1 MFKEIGIPIKV
12 KSYLNHDYIEL
23 RGLINFKSFN
33 YIVPGDISSCAFFI
47 VLTLLG
53 NNSKLK
59 IKNINI
65 NSSRTGII
73 KILNKMN
80 AKIKYLNKRK
90 YKGEQVADILVK
102 SKKILLE
109 LIVQETLIALL

>member
-1 MFKEIGIPIKV
+1 
-12 KSYLNHDYIEL
+12 
-23 RGLINFKSFN
+23 
-33 YIVPGDISSCAFFI
+33 
-47 VLTLLG
+47 
-53 NNSKLK
+53 
-59 IKNINI
+59 
-65 NSSRTGII
+65 
-73 KILNKMN
+73 MN